1 MSSEL
6 TFKLKCSS
14 CHHGDTTETFSD
26 DDRAK
31 RLESGKQGKMT
42 RVCSRNVDKLLFEL
56 KLITDNLSLPGVLAA
71 QVPNFWSGQL
81 HRGGAWMVQLCPSKY
96 PPPIWHLVLGVQS
109 QPALSFTM
117 NHFLVKWG
125 WRIMQENETPCSQ
138 TSNAFIACST
148 YCQLTSLWMRL
159 QTCACETPCCLMS
172 RDLKLDCSYNLS
184 SRYSK
189 KSNFWRWWGKLC
201 NTFD

>member
-14 CHHGDTTETFSD
+14 CHHGDTTGTFSD

-31 RLESGKQGKMT
+31 RLESETGQNDSSLQSKCWQVT
-42 RVCSRNVDKLLFEL
+42 FWAQV
-56 KLITDNLSLPGVLAA
+56 DNLSLSGVLAA
-71 QVPNFWSGQL
+71 QVLNFWSGQL

-96 PPPIWHLVLGVQS
+96 LPPIWHLVLGVQS

-117 NHFLVKWG
+117 NHFLVKQG

-148 YCQLTSLWMRL
+148 YCQLTSLRMRL

-184 SRYSK
+184 SRYLK

>member
-1 MSSEL
+1 MVIQ
-6 TFKLKCSS
+6 LKHSVMMT
-14 CHHGDTTETFSD
+14 GQNDWNLE
-26 DDRAK
+26 DRAK
-31 RLESGKQGKMT
+31 WLKFAVKMFT
-42 RVCSRNVDKLLFEL
+42 SYFLSSI

-71 QVPNFWSGQL
+71 QVLNFWSGQL

-117 NHFLVKWG
+117 NHFLVKRG

-172 RDLKLDCSYNLS
+172 RDLKFDCSYNLS

-189 KSNFWRWWGKLC
+189 KSNFSRCWG
-201 NTFD
+201 